1 MHENQVI
8 RYMMSKKY
16 KENEYV
22 CWDFV
27 IDVIKDMFGVEL
39 PEYPVTEVQAE
50 FKHKLCANFEHAV
63 IPDGEQQEGDIIAFS
78 LFANQHA
85 GVIINKDYFIHLRPE
100 GVVVTALS
108 ELRKNYVIYRLKR

>member
-50 FKHKLCANFEHAV
+50 FKHKLCANFEHIV
-63 IPDGEQQEGDIIAFS
+63 IPDGEQKEGDIIAFS
-78 LFANQHA
+78 LLPSLLLM
-85 GVIINKDYFIHLRPE
+85 IPI
-100 GVVVTALS
+100 
-108 ELRKNYVIYRLKR
+108 